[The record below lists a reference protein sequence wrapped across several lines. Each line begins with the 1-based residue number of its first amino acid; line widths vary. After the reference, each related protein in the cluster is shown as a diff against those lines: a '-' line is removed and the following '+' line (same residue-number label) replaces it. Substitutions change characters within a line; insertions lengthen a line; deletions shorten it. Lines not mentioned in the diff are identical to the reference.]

1 MLVSRDYMTRLDER
15 VFRTQPQPDV
25 IAPPSRF
32 YDIRPAVITS
42 DWIQNASGIWYAE
55 GRFITQDGIV
65 DDSFVFPIWAPTA
78 NDEPET
84 TTNETRVFVVW
95 RGRWEMI
102 GGVGGGDVNLTAGVG
117 IRING
122 SAPNYTIVNAGV
134 TNFIAGGNT
143 YSGTL
148 QFSNS
153 DFTIDRTLQLV
164 GIANRKTRVNVEVTM
179 VDSNTV
185 EITFTLA

>member
-15 VFRTQPQPDV
+15 VFRSQPQPDV

-84 TTNETRVFVVW
+84 TANETRVFVVW

-102 GGVGGGDVNLTAGVG
+102 GSVGGGEGGVTSYSIEGDGQKYDGDLYFDSRYFSYTSSSSHTVTVLKNVIRGKLQVG
-117 IRING
+117 IT
-122 SAPNYTIVNAGV
+122 APDAE
-134 TNFIAGGNT
+134 
-143 YSGTL
+143 TL
-148 QFSNS
+148 Q
-153 DFTIDRTLQLV
+153 
-164 GIANRKTRVNVEVTM
+164 
-179 VDSNTV
+179 
-185 EITFTLA
+185 ITFSLVDI